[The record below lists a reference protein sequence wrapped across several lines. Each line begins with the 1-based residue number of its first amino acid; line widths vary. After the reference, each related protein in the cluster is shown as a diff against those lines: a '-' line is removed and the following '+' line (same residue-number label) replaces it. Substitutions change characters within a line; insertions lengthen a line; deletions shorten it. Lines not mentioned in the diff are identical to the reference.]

1 MEQAD
6 VVRHTLEALD
16 RLAIEYLVVG
26 SFASIAYGEPRYT
39 HDIDIVVR
47 LTDSQ
52 AVELCKQFPRPD
64 WYVSVPAAQQAV
76 RRKHQFNVIHTFSGN
91 KIDFMLAREDEWGRE
106 QFARKQEA
114 PVLEDRL
121 GFTAHP
127 EDVILGKLLYY
138 REGGSD
144 KHLRDIAGMLQ
155 ISREL
160 IDRDRLR
167 GWAIKLK
174 IDDVLDD
181 VFNRVDQPKS
191 DNR

>member
-16 RLAIEYLVVG
+16 RLAIEYVVVG
-26 SFASIAYGEPRYT
+26 SFASIMYGEPRYT

-47 LTDSQ
+47 LSENQ
-52 AVELCKQFPRPD
+52 AVELCRQFPGPD
-64 WYVSVPAAQQAV
+64 WYVSVPAANQAV
-76 RRKHQFNVIHTFSGN
+76 RQKHQFNVIHTLSGN
-91 KIDFMLAREDEWGRE
+91 KIDFMLAREDAWGRE
-106 QFARKQEA
+106 QFARKQET

-155 ISREL
+155 ISHEL
-160 IDRDRLR
+160 IDRERLR
-167 GWAIKLK
+167 AWATKLK
-174 IDDVLDD
+174 VEDVLDE
-181 VFNRVDQPKS
+181 VFNRVDQRNS
-191 DNR
+191 DES

>member
-6 VVRHTLEALD
+6 VVRHALD
-16 RLAIEYLVVG
+16 ALDNLEIEYVVVG

-47 LTDSQ
+47 LSENQ
-52 AVELCKQFPRPD
+52 VVALCNQFPGPD
-64 WYVSVPAAQQAV
+64 WYVSLPAARQAV
-76 RRKHQFNVIHTFSGN
+76 LRRHQFNVIHTLSGN

-106 QFARKQEA
+106 QFARKQQTSLLA
-114 PVLEDRL
+114 DRL

-127 EDVILGKLLYY
+127 EDVILGKLLYF

-155 ISREL
+155 ISHEL

-167 GWAIKLK
+167 VWAAKLK
-174 IDDVLDD
+174 VRDILDQVFKRIDLLE
-181 VFNRVDQPKS
+181 S
-191 DNR
+191 DEG